1 MPEFFS
7 FISEMLWG
15 SLMLYLLLAA
25 GIWFAFRSKFIPF
38 RLVGDF
44 YRNLKSRSSA
54 QSGGL
59 TSYQA
64 LFLSLAGRVGSG
76 NLAGVAFAITSG
88 GPGAIFWM
96 WVSAFIGMA
105 TCFAECTLAQLYKER
120 DANQQFRG
128 GPAWYM
134 ARGLGMRWMGVL
146 FSVFLLLAYGLIFNT
161 IQANSVA
168 RAVHYA
174 WGVHHIITGIMLAVL
189 ILLLITRGLRSVA
202 GVMQWM
208 VPIMASAWVVMSIA
222 VSMGHFA
229 QIPGIIES
237 IFRSAFGWQ
246 EAAAGTMGYTISQ
259 ALTSGFQRSM
269 FSNEAG
275 MGSAPNA
282 AAMAASSPPHPAAQG
297 FVQMI
302 GVVVDTFMVC
312 TASAFILLLANVT
325 PAEGTFNGT
334 QMVQEAMVALTGNW
348 GASFVALIVFLFAL
362 SSIAVNYLYAENNLI
377 FLRLNSRRNIWLL
390 RSGILLMVLVGS
402 LLRLP
407 LLWHLADVIMA
418 FMAITNLTAILLLSP
433 VVSIIAGDYLRQ
445 RRLGVTPV
453 FKASRYPEIKRQLA
467 PGAWDNE
474 TEKPAD
480 NHNY

>member
-7 FISEMLWG
+7 FISEILWG

-25 GIWFAFRSKFIPF
+25 GIWFAFKSKFVPF
-38 RLVGDF
+38 RLIGDF
-44 YRNLKSRSSA
+44 YHNLKNSRA

-64 LFLSLAGRVGSG
+64 LFLSLAARVGSG

-88 GPGAIFWM
+88 GPGAVFWM
-96 WVSAFIGMA
+96 WVSALIGMA

-168 RAVHYA
+168 RAMHYA
-174 WGVHHIITGIMLAVL
+174 WGIPQIITGVVLA
-189 ILLLITRGLRSVA
+189 ILLLVLVIRGLRSVA
-202 GVMQWM
+202 RVMQWI
-208 VPIMASAWVVMSIA
+208 VPIMAISWVG
-222 VSMGHFA
+222 VSLAIGIGHFMEL
-229 QIPGIIES
+229 PGVIANIV
-237 IFRSAFGWQ
+237 RSAFGWQ
-246 EAAAGTMGYTISQ
+246 EAAAGAMGYTLSQ

-275 MGSAPNA
+275 MGSTPNA
-282 AAMAASSPPHPAAQG
+282 AAMAASSPSHPAAQG

-312 TASAFILLLANVT
+312 TASAMILLLANAA
-325 PAEGTFNGT
+325 PAEGSFSGI
-334 QMVQEAMVALTGNW
+334 QLMQEAMVTLTGKW
-348 GASFVALIVFLFAL
+348 GASFVALIVSLFAY
-362 SSIAVNYLYAENNLI
+362 SSIAANYIYAENNLI
-377 FLRLNSRRNIWLL
+377 FLRVNSRRNVWLL
-390 RSGILLMVLVGS
+390 RVGILLMVLVGS
-402 LLRLP
+402 QLRMP
-407 LLWHLADVIMA
+407 LLWHVADVIMA

-433 VVSIIAGDYLRQ
+433 VVSLVASDYLRQ
-445 RRLGVTPV
+445 RKMGVMPV
-453 FKASRYPEIKRQLA
+453 FDPKRYPDINRQLA
-467 PGAWDNE
+467 PGAWDD
-474 TEKPAD
+474 KSGS
-480 NHNY
+480 